1 MRTNPWTTEAGPA
14 GCGDG
19 SSSLGSTARCG
30 SRCSAQLRLALNS
43 VLQQV
48 ETAHHT
54 RERSAA
60 QLRRFVGDASH
71 ELRTPL
77 AAIRGYP
84 QLHDKGHAHR
94 LRRAPACLGPDAQRG
109 RPDGPP
115 RRRAA
120 HPRPPRPAPRT
131 APPERGPLPPGP

>member
-1 MRTNPWTTEAGPA
+1 MRRRLLLPRLHRQMRQPLLSPA
-14 GCGDG
+14 A
-19 SSSLGSTARCG
+19 ARP
-30 SRCSAQLRLALNS
+30 QLRA
-43 VLQQV
+43 QQV
-48 ETAHHT
+48 ETAHHA